1 MSSYTYDRAKAQ
13 ALEAVT
19 QAVGGPATLTATQ
32 APPITGADLAI
43 PCFPLA
49 AGMRASPNEIAQ
61 HLATQVRVGGLLG
74 SVRAQGG
81 YLNFTFDRTAYATS
95 VIAELARLVDRYG
108 SHTIGA
114 DQAVVIDYSS
124 PNIAKPMSVGHLRST
139 IIGGALYRLAAFVG
153 YRPIGINHIADWG
166 TQFGSLVYAF
176 TEWVDR
182 DAYQRAPI
190 QELLRLYVRFN
201 EEAERNP
208 ELRERAREWSRKL
221 EEGDP
226 TARALWQEFVHYS
239 EMEFARIYDLLEVTF
254 DATAGESFY
263 ADKTAEVITLALE
276 RGVAEEDAGALIVRL
291 DDVGIKTPL
300 VLRRSD
306 GGTLYPT
313 RDLAAAIYRIRTYRP
328 AQLLYV
334 VGAEQRL
341 YFRQLFA
348 TLQRLGFTQVTYAH
362 IDFGDV
368 TLPGGRMS
376 TRRGRV
382 VFLEEVLQE
391 AITRARRLVD
401 EKNPD
406 LSEAER
412 SELARQVGIG
422 AVKYADLAQTR
433 TKNIA
438 FDWDRMLSLEGD
450 SAPYLQYTYVR
461 AIGILRKSAGEDISG
476 PFDPRGVATSEEWRL
491 IMCLSRFPEA
501 VHESAT
507 AYAPHLIAN
516 YLFDVAQAFHGFYHD
531 VPVLQ
536 TEDRAL
542 RRSRLQLVEGIASVM
557 RTGLGLLGIHA
568 VERM

>member
-1 MSSYTYDRAKAQ
+1 MSSYTYDQAKAQ
-13 ALEAVT
+13 ALEVVT
-19 QAVGGPATLTATQ
+19 QAAGVPAVLTATQ
-32 APPITGADLAI
+32 APPMTGADLAI

-49 AGMRASPNEIAQ
+49 AGMQASPTEIAQ
-61 HLATQVRVGGLLG
+61 RLASTVQLGGVLE

-81 YLNFTFDRTAYATS
+81 YLNFTFNRAVYGPS
-95 VIAELARLVDRYG
+95 VMADVARLGDHYG
-108 SHTIGA
+108 SQTLGGG
-114 DQAVVIDYSS
+114 QAVVIDYSS

-139 IIGGALYRLAAFVG
+139 IIGAALYQLAAFVG

-166 TQFGSLVYAF
+166 TQFGSLLYAF
-176 TEWVDR
+176 TEWVDQEEYR
-182 DAYQRAPI
+182 RAPV
-190 QELLRLYVRFN
+190 QELLRLYVKFN
-201 EEAERNP
+201 EEVERDP
-208 ELRERAREWSRKL
+208 ELRDHAREWSRKL

-226 TARALWQEFVHYS
+226 IARKLWQEFVHRS
-239 EMEFARIYDLLEVTF
+239 EVEFNRLYELLEVRF
-254 DATAGESFY
+254 DATLGESFY
-263 ADKTAEVITLALE
+263 VEKTAEVIAVALE

-300 VLRRSD
+300 ILRRSD

-313 RDLAAAIYRIRTYRP
+313 RDLAAAIYRIRTYQP
-328 AQLLYV
+328 AQLVYV

-348 TLQRLGFTQVTYAH
+348 TLQRLGYTQVSYAH

-382 VFLEEVLQE
+382 VFLEDVLRE
-391 AITRARRLVD
+391 AITRSRRLID
-401 EKNPD
+401 EKNPE
-406 LSEAER
+406 LPEAER
-412 SELARQVGIG
+412 STLARQVGIG
-422 AVKYADLAQTR
+422 AVKYADLSQSR

-461 AIGILRKSAGEDISG
+461 ALGILRKSEGEDSAG
-476 PFDPRGVATSEEWRL
+476 SFDARAAATAEEWRL
-491 IMCLSRFPEA
+491 IVHLSQFPQA
-501 VHESAT
+501 VRDAAA
-507 AYAPHLIAN
+507 AYAPHIIAN
-516 YLFDVAQAFHGFYHD
+516 YLFELAQAFHGFYHT
-531 VPVLQ
+531 VPVLS
-536 TEDRAL
+536 TEDTAL
-542 RRSRLQLVEGIASVM
+542 RRSRLQLVTGIATVM